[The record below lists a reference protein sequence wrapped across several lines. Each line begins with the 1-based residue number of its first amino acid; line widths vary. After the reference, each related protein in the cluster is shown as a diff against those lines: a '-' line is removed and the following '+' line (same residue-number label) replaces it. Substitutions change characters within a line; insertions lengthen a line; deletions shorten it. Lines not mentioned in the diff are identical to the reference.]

1 MKRKF
6 FAYPYI
12 VWMILFIAVPMLFI
26 FYYAFNVDGQWTAE
40 KFFSTLKDA
49 DNWRILWVSIEF
61 AFGTTAICLLLGYPI
76 AYILSN
82 MKRSVAGFISVLFF
96 VPMWMNFVLRT
107 YAWSAIIEYAIPEL
121 LGVTES
127 LTDTASGRTIAVL
140 LVLVYDFLPFMVMP
154 LYNTLSK
161 LDKSLL
167 EASRDLG
174 ANGVKT
180 FFRVVLPLSVPGI
193 VSGITMVFVPS
204 ITAFTVPALIGNGAY
219 MLYGNKIETAIT
231 SAAGYHKNDF
241 SVGSTLSIILLL
253 CIVVSTLI
261 MNHFDK
267 DKEGG
272 SIL

>member
-1 MKRKF
+1 MKRRA

-12 VWMILFIAVPMLFI
+12 VWMALFIALPMVFI
-26 FYYAFNVDGQWTAE
+26 FYYAFNVNGVWTAE
-40 KFFSTLKDA
+40 KFVETIANGTYWRTLFRSVLMA
-49 DNWRILWVSIEF
+49 L
-61 AFGTTAICLLLGYPI
+61 GTTVICLLLGYPI

-82 MKRSVAGFISVLFF
+82 MKKSVAGFISVLFF

-107 YAWSAIIEYAIPEL
+107 YAWSAIIEYAIPDL
-121 LGVTES
+121 FHMSAS
-127 LTDTASGRTIAVL
+127 LTDTPTGRTVAVL

-174 ANGVKT
+174 ADGKKT

-193 VSGITMVFVPS
+193 VSGITMVFVPA
-204 ITAFTVPALIGNGAY
+204 ITAFTVPALIGNGNY
-219 MLYGNKIETAIT
+219 NLYGNEIEQAFKVL
-231 SAAGYHKNDF
+231 AGKGDY
-241 SVGSTLSIILLL
+241 SIGSTLSIILLICVL
-253 CIVVSTLI
+253 ISTAV

>member
-26 FYYAFNVDGQWTAE
+26 FYYAFNVDGTWTTERFVQTIANGDYWIVL
-40 KFFSTLKDA
+40 LKSVEIA
-49 DNWRILWVSIEF
+49 LI
-61 AFGTTAICLLLGYPI
+61 TTAVCLLLGYPI

-82 MKRSVAGFISVLFF
+82 MKKSVAAFVSVLFF

-107 YAWSAIIEYAIPEL
+107 YAWYAILEFAIPKF
-121 LGVTES
+121 LGVKL
-127 LTDTASGRTIAVL
+127 LTNSTSNTIAVL
-140 LVLVYDFLPFMVMP
+140 VVMVYDFLPFMVLP

-161 LDKSLL
+161 LDRSLL

-174 ANGVKT
+174 ANSVQT
-180 FFRVVLPLSVPGI
+180 FTRVVFPLSVPGI
-193 VSGITMVFVPS
+193 VSGITMVFIPA
-204 ITAFTVPALIGNGAY
+204 ITAFTVTAMIGHGKPN
-219 MLYGNKIETAIT
+219 LYGNVIEKQFKST
-231 SAAGYHKNDF
+231 SGGFAT
-241 SVGSTLSIILLL
+241 GSTLAIILLI
-253 CIVVSTLI
+253 CVMVSTLI

>member
-1 MKRKF
+1 MKRKY

-12 VWMILFIAVPMLFI
+12 VWMILFIAAPMLFI
-26 FYYAFNVDGQWTAE
+26 FYYAFNVNGTWTAE
-40 KFFSTLKDA
+40 KFLDTLK
-49 DNWRILWVSIEF
+49 NVSYWKTLLRSVLM

-82 MKRSVAGFISVLFF
+82 MKKSVAGFISVLFF

-107 YAWSAIIEYAIPEL
+107 YAWSAIIEYAIPDL
-121 LGVTES
+121 FNMTRS
-127 LTDTASGRTIAVL
+127 LTATSTGRTVAVL
-140 LVLVYDFLPFMVMP
+140 LVLVYDFLPLMVLP

-174 ANGVKT
+174 ANGRTT
-180 FFRVVLPLSVPGI
+180 FFRVVLPLSIPGI
-193 VSGITMVFVPS
+193 VSGITMVFVPA
-204 ITAFTVPALIGNGAY
+204 ITAFTVPALIGNGNY
-219 MLYGNKIETAIT
+219 SLYGNVIDDAFKINPEYSI
-231 SAAGYHKNDF
+231 
-241 SVGSTLSIILLL
+241 GSTLSIILLVFVL
-253 CIVVSTLI
+253 ISTLI
-261 MNHFDK
+261 MNHFDT

>member
-12 VWMILFIAVPMLFI
+12 VWMILFIAAPMLFI
-26 FYYAFNVDGQWTAE
+26 FYYAFNVNGTWTAE
-40 KFFSTLKDA
+40 KFLDTLK
-49 DNWRILWVSIEF
+49 NLNYWKTLLRSVLM

-82 MKRSVAGFISVLFF
+82 MKKSVAGFISVLFF

-107 YAWSAIIEYAIPEL
+107 YAWRAILEYALPDM
-121 LGVTES
+121 LGLRET
-127 LTDTASGRTIAVL
+127 LTGTLGAVL

-193 VSGITMVFVPS
+193 VSGITMVFVPA
-204 ITAFTVPALIGNGAY
+204 ITAFTVPALIGNGNY
-219 MLYGNKIETAIT
+219 NLYGNEIEQAFKLL
-231 SAAGYHKNDF
+231 AGKGDY
-241 SVGSTLSIILLL
+241 SIGSTLSIILLICVL
-253 CIVVSTLI
+253 ISTAI
-261 MNHFDK
+261 MNHFDA

>member
-1 MKRKF
+1 MKRKY

-12 VWMILFIAVPMLFI
+12 VWMILFIAAPMLFI
-26 FYYAFNVDGQWTAE
+26 FYYAVNVDGVWTFRKCWE
-40 KFFSTLKDA
+40 TLTDGQK
-49 DNWRILWVSIEF
+49 WRVLLVSVEI
-61 AFGTTAICLLLGYPI
+61 ALGTTAICLLVGYPI

-82 MKRSVAGFISVLFF
+82 MKKSVAGFISALFF

-107 YAWSAIIEYAIPEL
+107 YAWRAILEYAIPDMFGL
-121 LGVTES
+121 RSTLTGTLG
-127 LTDTASGRTIAVL
+127 AVL

-174 ANGVKT
+174 ADGTTT

-193 VSGITMVFVPS
+193 VSGITMVFVPA
-204 ITAFTVPALIGNGAY
+204 ITAFTVPALIGNGNY
-219 MLYGNKIETAIT
+219 NLYGNEIEQAFKLL
-231 SAAGYHKNDF
+231 AGRGDY
-241 SVGSTLSIILLL
+241 SVGSTLSIILLVCVL
-253 CIVVSTLI
+253 ISTAI

-267 DKEGG
+267 DQEGG

>member
-26 FYYAFNVDGQWTAE
+26 FYYAFNVDGTWTTQ
-40 KFFSTLKDA
+40 KFVQTMKDP
-49 DNWRILWVSIEF
+49 DNWRILWVSVEF
-61 AFGTTAICLLLGYPI
+61 AFGTTVICLLLGYPI

-82 MKRSVAGFISVLFF
+82 MKKSVAGFISVLFF

-121 LGVTES
+121 FGVTES

-174 ANGVKT
+174 ANSVQT

-193 VSGITMVFVPS
+193 VSGVTMVFVPS

-253 CIVVSTLI
+253 CIVVSTVI
-261 MNHFDK
+261 MNRFDK

>member
-26 FYYAFNVDGQWTAE
+26 FYYAFNVDGRWTTE
-40 KFFSTLKDA
+40 KFIQTLMDM
-49 DNWRILWVSIEF
+49 DNWRILWVSLEF

-82 MKRSVAGFISVLFF
+82 MKKSVAGFISVLFF

-121 LGVTES
+121 FGVTES

-161 LDKSLL
+161 LDKNLL

>member
-26 FYYAFNVDGQWTAE
+26 FYYAFNVDGRWTTE
-40 KFFSTLKDA
+40 KFIQTLMDM
-49 DNWRILWVSIEF
+49 DNWRILWVSLEF

-82 MKRSVAGFISVLFF
+82 MKKSVAGFISVLFF

-121 LGVTES
+121 FGVTES

-161 LDKSLL
+161 LDKNLL

-253 CIVVSTLI
+253 CIVISTLI

>member
-1 MKRKF
+1 MKRKY

-12 VWMILFIAVPMLFI
+12 VWMILFIAAPMLFI
-26 FYYAFNVDGQWTAE
+26 FYYAVNVDGVWTFRRCWE
-40 KFFSTLKDA
+40 TLSDGQK
-49 DNWRILWVSIEF
+49 WHVLLVSVEI
-61 AFGTTAICLLLGYPI
+61 ALGTTAICLLLGYPI

-82 MKRSVAGFISVLFF
+82 MKKSVAGFISALFF

-107 YAWSAIIEYAIPEL
+107 YAWRAILEYAIPDIFGFSETL
-121 LGVTES
+121 TGTLG
-127 LTDTASGRTIAVL
+127 AVL
-140 LVLVYDFLPFMVMP
+140 MVLVYDFLPFMVMP

-174 ANGVKT
+174 ADGKTT

-193 VSGITMVFVPS
+193 VSGITMVFVPA
-204 ITAFTVPALIGNGAY
+204 ITAFTVPALIGNGNY
-219 MLYGNKIETAIT
+219 NLYGNEIEQAFKLL
-231 SAAGYHKNDF
+231 AGRGDY
-241 SVGSTLSIILLL
+241 SVGSTLSIILLVCVL
-253 CIVVSTLI
+253 ISTAI
-261 MNHFDK
+261 MNHFDN

>member
-1 MKRKF
+1 MKRKY

-26 FYYAFNVDGQWTAE
+26 FYYAFNVDGTWTTE
-40 KFFSTLKDA
+40 RFVQTITNGDYWIVLLKSVE
-49 DNWRILWVSIEF
+49 I
-61 AFGTTAICLLLGYPI
+61 AFITTAICLLLGYPI

-82 MKRSVAGFISVLFF
+82 MKKTVAGFISVLFF

-107 YAWSAIIEYAIPEL
+107 YSWYAILEFAIPKL
-121 LGVTES
+121 LGVKL
-127 LTDTASGRTIAVL
+127 LTNTTSNTIGVL
-140 LVLVYDFLPFMVMP
+140 VVMVYDFLPFMVLP

-161 LDKSLL
+161 LDRSLL

-174 ANGVKT
+174 ANGVTT

-193 VSGITMVFVPS
+193 ISGVTMVFIPA
-204 ITAFTVPALIGNGAY
+204 ITAFTVTEMIGHGKPN
-219 MLYGNKIETAIT
+219 LYGNVIEKQFKST
-231 SAAGYHKNDF
+231 SGGFAT
-241 SVGSTLSIILLL
+241 GSTLAIILLI
-253 CIVVSTLI
+253 CVMVSTLI

>member
-12 VWMILFIAVPMLFI
+12 VWMVLFIVVPMLFI
-26 FYYAFNVDGQWTAE
+26 FYYAFNVNGEWTTERFVNAI
-40 KFFSTLKDA
+40 KDA
-49 DNWRILWVSIEF
+49 DTWTILLRSILI
-61 AFGTTAICLLLGYPI
+61 AFGTTVICLLLGYPI

-82 MKRSVAGFISVLFF
+82 MKKSVAGFISILFF

-107 YAWSAIIEYAIPEL
+107 YAWSAIIEYAIPDL
-121 LGVTES
+121 FKTTSS
-127 LTDTASGRTIAVL
+127 LTDTATGRTIAVL
-140 LVLVYDFLPFMVMP
+140 LVMVYDFLPFMVMP

-174 ANGVKT
+174 ADGKTT

-204 ITAFTVPALIGNGAY
+204 ITAFTVPQLIGNGNY
-219 MLYGNKIETAIT
+219 NLYGNKIEQAFMN
-231 SAAGYHKNDF
+231 GNY
-241 SVGSTLSIILLL
+241 SVGSTLSIVLLILVLL
-253 CIVVSTLI
+253 STLI
-261 MNHFDK
+261 MNRFDK

>member
-26 FYYAFNVDGQWTAE
+26 FYYGFNVNGQWTAE
-40 KFFSTLKDA
+40 KFISTLKDP

-121 LGVTES
+121 FGVTES

-174 ANGVKT
+174 ANGATT

>member
-26 FYYAFNVDGQWTAE
+26 FYYAFNVNGEWTTE
-40 KFFSTLKDA
+40 RFTETFTNGDYWLILLK
-49 DNWRILWVSIEF
+49 SIEI
-61 AFGTTAICLLLGYPI
+61 ALITTVICLLLGYPI

-82 MKRSVAGFISVLFF
+82 MKKSVAAFISVLFF
-96 VPMWMNFVLRT
+96 IPMWMNFVLRT
-107 YAWSAIIEYAIPEL
+107 YAWHAILEFAIPKIF
-121 LGVTES
+121 GFKV
-127 LTDTASGRTIAVL
+127 LTGQTSYTIAVL
-140 LVLVYDFLPFMVMP
+140 VVMVYDFLPFMVLP

-161 LDKSLL
+161 MDKSLL

-174 ANGVKT
+174 ANSAQT
-180 FFRVVLPLSVPGI
+180 FFRVVLPLSIPGI
-193 VSGITMVFVPS
+193 VSGVTMVFIPA
-204 ITAFTVPALIGNGAY
+204 ITAFTVTEMIGHGKPY
-219 MLYGNKIETAIT
+219 MFGNVIEFQF
-231 SAAGYHKNDF
+231 KNSSGNM
-241 SVGSTLSIILLL
+241 SVGSTLAIILLV
-253 CIVVSTLI
+253 CVMISTLI